1 MEDELFENDARET
14 HTFDMY
20 VEAEKS
26 ADEALEEGREYLE
39 FIKRERGHRQV
50 SCFGFR
56 KRFQEHGSDVAAYT
70 FQYFTE

>member
-1 MEDELFENDARET
+1 MEEWPTNNASRAM

-39 FIKRERGHRQV
+39 FIKRERGHQKV
-50 SCFGFR
+50 TEFGFR
-56 KRFQEHGSDVAAYT
+56 KRIQDHESDFAKYT
-70 FQYFTE
+70 FQYVTE